1 VSDGLVLS
9 LRDAPGATLDL
20 GGLLREPWMD
30 LAAPE
35 LARRPVEVTGAGL
48 VPAGELFDIRGTP
61 AGLLRFEGDLRHAR
75 GLAAGLA
82 GGTVVVEG
90 SVGEDAGLGM
100 GGGVLRIRGDAGA
113 RAGGAAPGHK
123 RGMTGGEL
131 VVDGAAGPEAGA
143 GMRRGLLV
151 VGGDAGE
158 RAGLGMLAGT
168 VMVFGAAG
176 TGAGQWSRRGSIVAL
191 GAITPPATYRY
202 ACVYRP
208 VHLRL
213 TLTHLRSRHGMPVA
227 DRHLDGTYRRY
238 SGDLAELGK
247 GEILAWTK
255 S

>member
-1 VSDGLVLS
+1 MSDGLVLS
-9 LRDAPGATLDL
+9 LRDASAAALDL
-20 GGLLREPWMD
+20 GVLLREPWVGLD
-30 LAAPE
+30 AAA
-35 LARRPVEVTGAGL
+35 LARRPVDVAGTGP
-48 VPAGELFDIRGTP
+48 VPAGELFEIRGTP
-61 AGLLRFEGDLRHAR
+61 TGRLRLEGDLRGAR
-75 GLAAGLA
+75 GVGAGLA
-82 GGTVVVEG
+82 EGTVVVESG
-90 SVGEDAGLGM
+90 VGDDAGQGM
-100 GGGVLRIRGDAGA
+100 AGGMLRIRGDAGA

-168 VMVFGAAG
+168 VIVFGAAG
-176 TGAGQWSRRGSIVAL
+176 AGAGQWSKRGSIVAM
-191 GAITPPATYRY
+191 GGVTPPATYRY

-208 VHLRL
+208 EYLRL
-213 TLTHLRSRHGMPVA
+213 TLMHLRSMHGVPVT
-227 DRHLDGTYRRY
+227 DRHVDGTYRRY

-247 GEILAWTK
+247 GEILAWTN